1 MSDINESPAILNDFL
16 SYIETIQGKSKMTTH
31 EYFYD
36 LRTFFRF
43 IKIHNALV
51 PDTAE
56 FNTIDISDVDEK
68 LLASINLS
76 DLYSYMSYVTRDRDN
91 SISARARKVASLK
104 SFFNYLVK
112 KARILDVNPAKELET
127 PKAIKRLPKYL
138 NVDESKKLLSAVE
151 GKYAERDY
159 AMLTLFLNCGL
170 RLSELTGIN
179 INKLKLKD
187 RFHLADRTLTV
198 IGKGNKERTI
208 YLNHACVEAIEAYLR
223 VRPIDGS
230 IDKNALFLSERKKR
244 ISNKM
249 VQYIVKKYIIAAGL
263 DPERYSAHKLRHT
276 AATLMYKHGN
286 VDIRAL
292 QEILGHQSVSTTEI
306 YTHVDNQ
313 QLKTAIDSNPLA
325 NFSSNK
331 KESDENNKD

>member
-1 MSDINESPAILNDFL
+1 MSDTIDSPEVLNDFL
-16 SYIETIQGKSKMTTH
+16 SYMETIQGKSNKTTH

-43 IKIHNALV
+43 IKIHKGLAS
-51 PDTAE
+51 DSTE
-56 FNTIDISDVDEK
+56 FDKIDISDIDIDIIRT
-68 LLASINLS
+68 INLS
-76 DLYSYMSYVTRDRDN
+76 DLYSFMSYITRERDN
-91 SISARARKVASLK
+91 NISARARKVASLK
-104 SFFNYLVK
+104 SFYNYLVK
-112 KARILDVNPAKELET
+112 KARLIEINPAKDLES

-138 NVDESKKLLSAVE
+138 NIDESRKLLSAVD
-151 GKYAERDY
+151 GKYSERDF

-179 INKLKLKD
+179 ITKLKLKD

-208 YLNHACVEAIEAYLR
+208 YLNHACVDAIEAYLR
-223 VRPIDGS
+223 VRPVDGV

-249 VQYIVKKYIIAAGL
+249 VQYIVKKYISAAGL
-263 DPERYSAHKLRHT
+263 DPERYSTHKLRHT

-306 YTHVDNQ
+306 YTHVDNEH
-313 QLKTAIDSNPLA
+313 LKTAIDSNPLA
-325 NFSSNK
+325 NFSSDKIEKGK
-331 KESDENNKD
+331 K

>member
-1 MSDINESPAILNDFL
+1 MSEIIDSPEVLNDFL
-16 SYIETIQGKSKMTTH
+16 SYMETIQGKSNKTTH

-43 IKIHNALV
+43 IKIHKGLV
-51 PDTAE
+51 PDTADFDTIE
-56 FNTIDISDVDEK
+56 ISDINIDI
-68 LLASINLS
+68 IRTITLS
-76 DLYSYMSYVTRDRDN
+76 DLYSFMSYITRERDN
-91 SISARARKVASLK
+91 NISARARKVASLK
-104 SFFNYLVK
+104 SFYNYLVK
-112 KARILDVNPAKELET
+112 KARLLEINPAKDLES

-138 NVDESKKLLSAVE
+138 NIDESKKLLSAVD
-151 GKYAERDY
+151 GKYSERDF

-179 INKLKLKD
+179 ITKLKLKD

-208 YLNHACVEAIEAYLR
+208 YLNHACVDAIEAYLR
-223 VRPIDGS
+223 VRPIDGA

-249 VQYIVKKYIIAAGL
+249 VQYIVKKYISAAGL
-263 DPERYSAHKLRHT
+263 DPERYSTHKLRHT

-306 YTHVDNQ
+306 YTHVDNED
-313 QLKTAIDSNPLA
+313 LKTAIDSNPLA
-325 NFSSNK
+325 NFSSDKIEKDNK
-331 KESDENNKD
+331 